1 MGLWPIQKVSEK
13 IPSMATIGEHEC
25 KSKVSGKN
33 VNQIIFSHV
42 HNIYLKT
49 CVDSRL
55 GWIFSD
61 VIVVN
66 GATDVT
72 KV

>member
-1 MGLWPIQKVSEK
+1 MSEK
-13 IPSMATIGEHEC
+13 IPSMATIGEHEY
-25 KSKVSGKN
+25 KKEFSGKN
-33 VNQIIFSHV
+33 VNQIIFSLV
-42 HNIYLKT
+42 HNIYLET
-49 CVDSRL
+49 CVDCRL

-72 KV
+72 KL